1 MKRIFII
8 LAIIVLGTVGF
19 FVVSGVTGAE
29 KNESVTTSKD
39 KTPQELTYQKIT
51 VDEAK
56 GIMNSDKPYLLWDV
70 RTEEEFAAGHLLG
83 AVSVPDSEIKERAKM
98 EAPDKDTLVMVYCRS
113 GARSSRAA
121 AELVKMGYT
130 NVRDIGGIIDWPD
143 DVLVQ

>member
-1 MKRIFII
+1 MKKII
-8 LAIIVLGTVGF
+8 IVLAIIVLGTGGV
-19 FVVSGVTGAE
+19 FVAMNVTGTE
-29 KNESVTTSKD
+29 KNESVGASEN
-39 KTPQELTYQKIT
+39 KTPQKLTYQKIT

-56 GIMNSDKPYLLWDV
+56 SIMNSDKPYLLWDV
-70 RTEEEFAAGHLLG
+70 RTEEEFAAGHLPD

-98 EAPDKDTLVMVYCRS
+98 EAPDKNTLIMVYCRS